1 MPRSHS
7 LCTGKAHGAALLTKC
22 PFIQARHVHTIGLP
36 VAAGIVIPGA
46 YTAVPLPA
54 SKFEHITPV

>member
-1 MPRSHS
+1 M
-7 LCTGKAHGAALLTKC
+7 
-22 PFIQARHVHTIGLP
+22 HTIELP

-46 YTAVPLPA
+46 YTAAPLPA

>member
-1 MPRSHS
+1 M
-7 LCTGKAHGAALLTKC
+7 
-22 PFIQARHVHTIGLP
+22 HTIGLP
-36 VAAGIVIPGA
+36 AAAGIAIPGA